1 MTHFEAVRAHL
12 VGHHTLIDNDP
23 YLISF
28 ELDVGK
34 GRRQGIYLLEMK
46 SEDGRRYL
54 RISSPI
60 APLVNSNAER
70 ALRFNWAQR
79 VGYFAV
85 SDLEGEAYLH
95 LCENRPFEGLRT
107 PELDGVINE
116 IGRLS
121 DHLEQQVSQGQDLL

>member
-1 MTHFEAVRAHL
+1 MTNFEAVRAHL
-12 VGHHTLIDNDP
+12 VGRQTLIDNDP

-28 ELDVGK
+28 ELDVGR

-46 SEDGRRYL
+46 SEDGRCYL
-54 RISSPI
+54 RVSSPI
-60 APLVNSNAER
+60 APLAKSNAER

-85 SDLEGEAYLH
+85 SDLDGTAYLH
-95 LCENRPFEGLRT
+95 LCENRVFEGLRT
-107 PELDGVINE
+107 PELDAVINE